1 MRNSEQIELEGN
13 FKIRNWILITD
24 IGVSIILTVLIGSFF
39 LRGLYISISE
49 IFLSFP
55 PSNIYEYILVAGFF
69 VIAALHLFMIALI
82 AFATRINIRCTYRM
96 FSMSIGTT
104 NTGISILTR
113 TGKYFINKADFVY
126 ILGFKH
132 LLQLIWKHGD
142 YHTLLSF
149 RKNLFGKAAFAQM
162 QKLVAGWD
170 SYMEDYEKKMAIR
183 KQLRPIN
190 MFSTNQKIWNSYW
203 KNSV

>member
-13 FKIRNWILITD
+13 FKIRNWILIID
-24 IGVSIILTVLIGSFF
+24 IGVCIILTVLIGSFF

-69 VIAALHLFMIALI
+69 VLAALHLFMIALF

-104 NTGISILTR
+104 NTGISILTK

-142 YHTLLSF
+142 YHTVLPF
-149 RKNLFGKAAFAQM
+149 GRNMFGKAAFAQM
-162 QKLVAGWD
+162 QELVAGWE
-170 SYMEDYEKKMAIR
+170 SYVEDYEERMVVR

-190 MFSTNQKIWNSYW
+190 MFLTSRKRWRSYW
-203 KNSV
+203 KNNV